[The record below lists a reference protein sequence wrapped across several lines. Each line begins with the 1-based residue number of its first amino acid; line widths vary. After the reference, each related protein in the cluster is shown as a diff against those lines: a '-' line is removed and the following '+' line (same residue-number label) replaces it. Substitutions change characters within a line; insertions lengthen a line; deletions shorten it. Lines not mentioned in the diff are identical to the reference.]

1 MEKSNAYNYKS
12 CWKGSVSPQHS
23 KSLHSWF
30 SHLPGISVVYPSSPS
45 EAKGCFM
52 TSIFS
57 NFPTIIFESRSLH
70 AMEEKVPKGNY
81 FVDITK
87 SFIRKKGKDITL
99 VGFGPSINDILDI
112 SKQLEKE
119 YKIDVEVLDLRT
131 LNPMM
136 KNNKSVKKIKD

>member
-1 MEKSNAYNYKS
+1 
-12 CWKGSVSPQHS
+12 
-23 KSLHSWF
+23 
-30 SHLPGISVVYPSSPS
+30 
-45 EAKGCFM
+45 M
-52 TSIFS
+52 TSIFFKFS
-57 NFPTIIFESRSLH
+57 NYYFESRSLH

-112 SKQLEKE
+112 SKQLEEE

-131 LNPMM
+131 VNPLDE
-136 KNNKSVKKIKD
+136 KTIIQSVKKTKRLAIVRSMAGLDVV